1 MCRYW
6 DISLVICFSL
16 MFVGVENM
24 PDQMPPPKNLMYTWR
39 TPFTLYVKWEKP
51 EDLDPTCTVNYTV
64 TIFEGQFQHIIQT
77 SNNFYSMNLSNKD
90 GLNFSVTTNPGN
102 CGNKQSSPPISFAI
116 PPPPVMLV
124 RNLNCIYYSKDKMMC
139 TWDPDDDDAQDLDF
153 YWLHGEESVKCSSYI
168 HENMKIRGCNITSE
182 DFKSKTDD
190 MFYMAIGT
198 YKNSTVIN
206 TFRMPGPYQSV
217 RLNKPKFTIKRN
229 GRNLLL
235 QTTRSGFE
243 HLDESCFSYNYTYVK
258 CNETTSAR
266 VNTNIHSVEYDPIC
280 KYKARV
286 KMEFEENCGA
296 GVIEESD
303 EVEYGEDR
311 DPNLPVLLVFIF
323 IAVFIFA
330 CLIGCFVLLRR
341 HKDDLLPKIPDPSQ
355 FFKENI
361 SNIKTSYTAPS
372 LYEPKEE
379 PVESLSLEPQT
390 QLLKDHMPRT
400 LEYNV

>member
-1 MCRYW
+1 
-6 DISLVICFSL
+6 

-24 PDQMPPPKNLMYTWR
+24 SDQLPPPKDLIYTWS
-39 TPFTLYVKWEKP
+39 TPYTLVLKWKKP

-64 TIFEGQFQHIIQT
+64 IIFEGQIKHTYQVL
-77 SNNFYSMNLSNKD
+77 NNSYSMNLSNKD
-90 GLNFSVTTNPGN
+90 GLNVSVHTNPGN
-102 CGNKQSSPPISFAI
+102 CGTKSSSPPISFAI

-124 RNLNCIYYSKDKMMC
+124 RNLNCIYYSEDKMKF
-139 TWDPDDDDAQDLDF
+139 TWDPDDDAQDLSF
-153 YWLHGEESVKCSSYI
+153 YWLHGNKSVKCSSYI
-168 HENMKIRGCNITSE
+168 NENMKIRGCDIISE
-182 DFKSKTDD
+182 DFKNQAFE

-198 YKNSTVIN
+198 YKNDTVIN
-206 TFRMPGPYQSV
+206 TFRMSEPNKNV
-217 RLNKPKFTIKRN
+217 KLNKPKFTIKRN

-235 QTTRSGFE
+235 QATRSGFE
-243 HLDESCFSYNYTYVK
+243 SFDDGCFSYNYTYVK
-258 CNETTSAR
+258 CNETTSAI
-266 VNTNIHSVEYDPIC
+266 VTTNIHIVEYDPNC

-286 KMEFEENCGA
+286 KMNYLERCGA

-303 EVEYGEDR
+303 EVEYGEDS

-323 IAVFIFA
+323 IAVFICA

-361 SNIKTSYTAPS
+361 NNFKTSYAAPG

-379 PVESLSLEPQT
+379 SVVSLSLEPQT
-390 QLLKDHMPRT
+390 PLLRDHVPRMQE
-400 LEYNV
+400 LNV